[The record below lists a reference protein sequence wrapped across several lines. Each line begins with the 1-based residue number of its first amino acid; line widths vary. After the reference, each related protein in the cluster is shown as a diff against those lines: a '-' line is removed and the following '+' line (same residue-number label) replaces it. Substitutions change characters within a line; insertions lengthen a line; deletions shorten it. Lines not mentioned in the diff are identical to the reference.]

1 MMANPCAF
9 RAEVVSSEQMNLLSR
24 CNVSIRFSMF
34 LGDGLAK
41 SLGIIFIKSLMIARN
56 VLICAL
62 VIGIVGVVGIRP
74 ALVGKQGLEYL
85 F

>member
-1 MMANPCAF
+1 
-9 RAEVVSSEQMNLLSR
+9 
-24 CNVSIRFSMF
+24 MF
-34 LGDGLAK
+34 LEDGLAK

-74 ALVGKQGLEYL
+74 ALVGKHGLEYL